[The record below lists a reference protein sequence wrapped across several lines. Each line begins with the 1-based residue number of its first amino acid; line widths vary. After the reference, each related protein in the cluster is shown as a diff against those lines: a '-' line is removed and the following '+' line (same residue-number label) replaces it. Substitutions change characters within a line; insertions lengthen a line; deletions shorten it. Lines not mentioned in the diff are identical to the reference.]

1 MKSKIL
7 VIYNQLLRSNG
18 IGLAFAFDY
27 SPRCV
32 SALIG
37 SNTSSFEG
45 VLISPSFNSLPEKT
59 LGAMEFSVS
68 VSRILG
74 GLKVADTLSR
84 FEPKCSVSTILSVIN
99 SASDLIGCPIS
110 VDVGELSSEE
120 LYLDRPTL
128 MAFSLCM
135 LSQVRRLSKNR
146 RAVVRISA
154 KEFFEVSIEFDLYSK
169 SDPSASI
176 SESDFCDRMATEMGI
191 PFCVEMDGGVCRSS
205 FIPYRADP
213 SVLGFKAGIFINGKR
228 FTRLP

>member
-1 MKSKIL
+1 MKKDFLSPRKSAGYFHDPGATPGFQKPTAFDNDLFLFSAYSESHNHVPFDRISIFGGRCSSSPSIYGKPLSDVISIPDTEKDLFIHSLYGSVEPVAVIPLKSKIL

-110 VDVGELSSEE
+110 VDVGELSS
-120 LYLDRPTL
+120 
-128 MAFSLCM
+128 
-135 LSQVRRLSKNR
+135 
-146 RAVVRISA
+146 
-154 KEFFEVSIEFDLYSK
+154 
-169 SDPSASI
+169 
-176 SESDFCDRMATEMGI
+176 
-191 PFCVEMDGGVCRSS
+191 
-205 FIPYRADP
+205 
-213 SVLGFKAGIFINGKR
+213 
-228 FTRLP
+228 

>member
-1 MKSKIL
+1 
-7 VIYNQLLRSNG
+7 
-18 IGLAFAFDY
+18 
-27 SPRCV
+27 
-32 SALIG
+32 
-37 SNTSSFEG
+37 
-45 VLISPSFNSLPEKT
+45 
-59 LGAMEFSVS
+59 
-68 VSRILG
+68 
-74 GLKVADTLSR
+74 
-84 FEPKCSVSTILSVIN
+84 
-99 SASDLIGCPIS
+99 
-110 VDVGELSSEE
+110 
-120 LYLDRPTL
+120 